1 LGRSDARLLGDWV
14 TCKPPNPVELVR
26 KVSVNALAILS
37 TKAQGNATPFHFAR
51 DAEVLDVLRLM
62 T

>member
-1 LGRSDARLLGDWV
+1 
-14 TCKPPNPVELVR
+14 VR